1 MYPEYIGNGNGR
13 WLIRSAIELFQMQI
27 NAQKFYEHFEFTKYD
42 DLESSLKNR
51 FLPQMELINK

>member
-1 MYPEYIGNGNGR
+1 
-13 WLIRSAIELFQMQI
+13 MQI